1 MDKETLSLPN
11 TPRSSFRQSVR
22 KSLRKLKR
30 RKKRQNNI
38 AKKSSEGGGE
48 SKYEVKLAIKE
59 DDEDEEDIY
68 DVVEPVSIDPLD
80 AAIENKV
87 VVKEYSSRTFEKPT
101 SIFDQKKSFQVSE
114 TNVTNNPSE
123 VVDHKDID
131 SAQKDK
137 ESKLF
142 PRGPLGDLLKQKSLN
157 SDALKDQKCT
167 NEADLE
173 TADEEKADK
182 NVELEITDKEKEI
195 NEELRHPDS
204 SGDEESKPEEED
216 SRGRKTLLA
225 EGSHFL
231 PDLSEISLS
240 RSYFKLFVSF
250 SGSEVERSLT
260 PAVVIHPRRAVNRTE
275 LELGQ
280 GDIVFLHRRLNIDWY
295 LGEKR
300 GVIGLI
306 PAAYI
311 Q

>member
-1 MDKETLSLPN
+1 MAKFVFIAGRYTLVDKETLSLPN

-38 AKKSSEGGGE
+38 AKKSNEGGGE

-59 DDEDEEDIY
+59 EHEDEEDIY

-80 AAIENKV
+80 DVIDNNVV

-101 SIFDQKKSFQVSE
+101 SIFGKKKSFQESA

-167 NEADLE
+167 NEADWE
-173 TADEEKADK
+173 TADEETDK
-182 NVELEITDKEKEI
+182 NVELEITDKEEEI
-195 NEELRHPDS
+195 NEELEHLDS
-204 SGDEESKPEEED
+204 SGDEESKAEEKED
-216 SRGRKTLLA
+216 AARGRKTLLA
-225 EGSHFL
+225 EGSHFF
-231 PDLSEISLS
+231 PVLSETRFLFQAFHLIS
-240 RSYFKLFVSF
+240 
-250 SGSEVERSLT
+250 
-260 PAVVIHPRRAVNRTE
+260 
-275 LELGQ
+275 
-280 GDIVFLHRRLNIDWY
+280 RL
-295 LGEKR
+295 R
-300 GVIGLI
+300 G
-306 PAAYI
+306 
-311 Q
+311 

>member
-1 MDKETLSLPN
+1 MDKESLSLPN

-38 AKKSSEGGGE
+38 AKKSNEGGGE

-68 DVVEPVSIDPLD
+68 DVVEPVTIDPLD
-80 AAIENKV
+80 VTIENKV

-142 PRGPLGDLLKQKSLN
+142 PRGPLGDLLVLGRFNCHNQFNHRFSLFSSLIEEHFPKS
-157 SDALKDQKCT
+157 
-167 NEADLE
+167 
-173 TADEEKADK
+173 
-182 NVELEITDKEKEI
+182 
-195 NEELRHPDS
+195 
-204 SGDEESKPEEED
+204 
-216 SRGRKTLLA
+216 
-225 EGSHFL
+225 
-231 PDLSEISLS
+231 
-240 RSYFKLFVSF
+240 
-250 SGSEVERSLT
+250 
-260 PAVVIHPRRAVNRTE
+260 
-275 LELGQ
+275 
-280 GDIVFLHRRLNIDWY
+280 
-295 LGEKR
+295 
-300 GVIGLI
+300 
-306 PAAYI
+306 
-311 Q
+311 

>member
-38 AKKSSEGGGE
+38 AKKSNEGGGE

-68 DVVEPVSIDPLD
+68 DVVEPVTIDPLVE
-80 AAIENKV
+80 AIENKV

-173 TADEEKADK
+173 TADEEETDK
-182 NVELEITDKEKEI
+182 NVELEITDKEEEI
-195 NEELRHPDS
+195 NEETFEQEHAA
-204 SGDEESKPEEED
+204 
-216 SRGRKTLLA
+216 LLA
-225 EGSHFL
+225 Q
-231 PDLSEISLS
+231 
-240 RSYFKLFVSF
+240 
-250 SGSEVERSLT
+250 
-260 PAVVIHPRRAVNRTE
+260 
-275 LELGQ
+275 LGNPPQ
-280 GDIVFLHRRLNIDWY
+280 T
-295 LGEKR
+295 
-300 GVIGLI
+300 
-306 PAAYI
+306 
-311 Q
+311 

>member
-38 AKKSSEGGGE
+38 AKKSNEGGGE

-173 TADEEKADK
+173 TADEEETDK
-182 NVELEITDKEKEI
+182 NVELEITDKEEEI

-240 RSYFKLFVSF
+240 YFKLSSHFQV
-250 SGSEVERSLT
+250 
-260 PAVVIHPRRAVNRTE
+260 PRLREA
-275 LELGQ
+275 
-280 GDIVFLHRRLNIDWY
+280 
-295 LGEKR
+295 
-300 GVIGLI
+300 
-306 PAAYI
+306 
-311 Q
+311 

>member
-1 MDKETLSLPN
+1 MAKFVFIAGRYTLVDKETLSLPN

-38 AKKSSEGGGE
+38 AKKSNEGGGA

-59 DDEDEEDIY
+59 ENEDEEDIY

-80 AAIENKV
+80 DVIDNDNVV

-101 SIFDQKKSFQVSE
+101 SIFAIERKSFQVSE

-167 NEADLE
+167 NEADWE
-173 TADEEKADK
+173 TADEEMEK
-182 NVELEITDKEKEI
+182 NVELEITDKEEEI
-195 NEELRHPDS
+195 NEELEHLDS
-204 SGDEESKPEEED
+204 SGDEESKAEEKED
-216 SRGRKTLLA
+216 AARERKTLLA
-225 EGSHFL
+225 EGSHFF
-231 PDLSEISLS
+231 PVLSEA
-240 RSYFKLFVSF
+240 RFLFQAF
-250 SGSEVERSLT
+250 HL
-260 PAVVIHPRRAVNRTE
+260 I
-275 LELGQ
+275 
-280 GDIVFLHRRLNIDWY
+280 FRL
-295 LGEKR
+295 R
-300 GVIGLI
+300 G
-306 PAAYI
+306 
-311 Q
+311 